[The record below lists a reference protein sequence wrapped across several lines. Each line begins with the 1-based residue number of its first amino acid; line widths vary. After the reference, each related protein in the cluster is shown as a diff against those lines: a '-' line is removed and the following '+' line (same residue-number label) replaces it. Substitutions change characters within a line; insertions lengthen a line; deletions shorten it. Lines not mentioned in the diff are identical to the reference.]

1 MKFSLTE
8 EQQIFQESVDNFIS
22 KEYHLDMRRSLMSTE
37 EGFSRENWKKFSE
50 LGWLGLTVDVNFG
63 GAGGRVVDSAT
74 LMESLGKGLIL
85 EPVLSTAVMCANII
99 QLSGTN
105 TQKQA
110 ILPKIAN
117 GDLLVAFGFAE
128 PGSHYNLSHVKTK
141 AIRKKSM
148 FKLNGKKIVVLHAS
162 SADKI
167 IVSARSAGDTIDFE
181 GISLFILDKSTKGL
195 TLNSYPTID
204 GQRASELVLRD
215 VEVNETNM
223 IGHEGN
229 SYSTINDTIDRT
241 IIAICAEA
249 VGIMQVL
256 INLTQ
261 DYINTRHQF
270 GQQIK
275 NFQVLQH
282 KLVDMYMSYELS
294 KALTYRAALIVDTA
308 HSSVISLA
316 ASAAKAQIG
325 KAGKLI
331 GQEAIQLHGGMG
343 MTDELAVGHYFKRL
357 TMIDTQFGN
366 MAYHKQRFGQLRKTI

>member
-1 MKFSLTE
+1 MTLLT
-8 EQQIFQESVDNFIS
+8 
-22 KEYHLDMRRSLMSTE
+22 
-37 EGFSRENWKKFSE
+37 
-50 LGWLGLTVDVNFG
+50 
-63 GAGGRVVDSAT
+63 
-74 LMESLGKGLIL
+74 
-85 EPVLSTAVMCANII
+85 
-99 QLSGTN
+99 
-105 TQKQA
+105 
-110 ILPKIAN
+110 
-117 GDLLVAFGFAE
+117 
-128 PGSHYNLSHVKTK
+128 
-141 AIRKKSM
+141 
-148 FKLNGKKIVVLHAS
+148 
-162 SADKI
+162 
-167 IVSARSAGDTIDFE
+167 
-181 GISLFILDKSTKGL
+181 
-195 TLNSYPTID
+195 
-204 GQRASELVLRD
+204 
-215 VEVNETNM
+215 
-223 IGHEGN
+223 
-229 SYSTINDTIDRT
+229 T

-331 GQEAIQLHGGMG
+331 GQEARQLHGGMG